1 MSLHDVWK
9 IISQLSEDGV
19 KVSLNEQENQI
30 DMLDVSGEKAIAFL
44 CPVLQPLLA
53 HHLNEDATVFWLE
66 VENEK
71 KAVQV
76 YLKEQNQLI
85 GYNLEDVDQGEI
97 SMFAVSYD
105 EENDIEEKKDEE
117 ILTVLLQEIQNWNEF
132 RMYFATQ
139 DMKIKKETPY

>member
-19 KVSLNEQENQI
+19 NVSLNEQENRI
-30 DMLDVSGEKAIAFL
+30 DLLDVSGEKAIAFL
-44 CPVLQPLLA
+44 CPVLQPLLEK
-53 HHLNEDATVFWLE
+53 LFQEEVVVFWIE

-76 YLKEQNQLI
+76 YLKEQNQLM
-85 GYNLEDVDQGEI
+85 GYNLEDVDQGDI

-105 EENDIEEKKDEE
+105 EEKKVEEKKTEE
-117 ILTVLLQEIQNWNEF
+117 ILKFILHELQNWNEF

-139 DMKIKKETPY
+139 DMTIKKETPF